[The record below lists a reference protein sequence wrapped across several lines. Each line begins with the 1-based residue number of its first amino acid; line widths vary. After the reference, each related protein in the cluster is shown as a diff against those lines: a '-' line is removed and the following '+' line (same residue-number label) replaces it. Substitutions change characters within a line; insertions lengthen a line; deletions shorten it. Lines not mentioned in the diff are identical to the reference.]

1 MVTIGIRSI
10 GLIVLGF
17 SVLAHAQ
24 GPAADGYI
32 VTFLDGTSQA
42 ERAAVAQRAGA
53 AVQFN
58 YSIVNAISVR
68 VANPNVV
75 TAMGRER
82 SVISIVPDRAVHAIQ
97 DAAGIAADAKAGASG
112 GTGSS
117 GQILPEGVKRVGLP
131 RPGSD
136 GSGIGVAIVDTGIDL
151 NHSDL
156 PVSPNTFSAFFGV
169 SCQDDAGHGTHVS
182 GTVAALDNST
192 GVLGVAPKAT
202 LYCVKV
208 LDAAGNGSDAA
219 VIAGLDW
226 VYKNAA
232 TVTPPIRVINMSLG
246 RDGSVGDNPPLR
258 TAVRNLYNAGIAVV
272 VAAGNDASKEVKDM
286 VPASYPEVIAVA
298 ATTAIPGSN
307 KCRRFNGVIDADT
320 ASYFTTDGAYQVEA
334 VSGLLM
340 GVTISGPGEDKEDI
354 SSGCLIS
361 STGILST
368 RLGGGTT
375 RMSGTSM
382 ASPHVAGIAA
392 RMLQLYPYGP
402 EGIRAALRKSGN
414 LAQKLGDA
422 PLNSPT
428 SIYTFD
434 NEREGIAL
442 AP

>member
-1 MVTIGIRSI
+1 MFRIVIGSI
-10 GLIVLGF
+10 GLIVLGL
-17 SVLAHAQ
+17 SVLAQAQ
-24 GPAADGYI
+24 SPVADGYI
-32 VTFLDGTSQA
+32 VTFRDGTSQA
-42 ERAAVAQRAGA
+42 EKAAVAQRAGA
-53 AVQFN
+53 TVQFN
-58 YSIVNAISVR
+58 YSIVNAISIR
-68 VANPNVV
+68 AANANVA
-75 TAMGRER
+75 TAIGRER
-82 SVISIVPDRAVHAIQ
+82 AVVGITPDRAVHAIQ
-97 DAAGIAADAKAGASG
+97 DAAGIAAEAKASASG
-112 GTGSS
+112 GTTSL
-117 GQILPEGVKRVGLP
+117 GQIVPEGVKRVGLP
-131 RPGSD
+131 RSGSD
-136 GSGIGVAIVDTGIDL
+136 GTGIGVAIVDTGIDL

-156 PVSPNTFSAFFGV
+156 PVSPNTFTAFGL

-219 VIAGLDW
+219 VMAGLDW
-226 VYKNAA
+226 VYRNAA
-232 TVTPPIRVINMSLG
+232 TAMPPIRVINMSLG
-246 RDGSVGDNPPLR
+246 RDGSVGDNPALR
-258 TAVRNLYNAGIAVV
+258 AAVVNLYNAGITVV
-272 VAAGNDASKEVKDM
+272 VAAGNDASKEVKQM

-298 ATTAIPGSN
+298 STTAIPGSN
-307 KCRRFNGVIDADT
+307 KCRRFNGLIDADT
-320 ASYFTTDGAYQVEA
+320 ASYFTTDGAYQVDP
-334 VSGLLM
+334 VSGGLM

-392 RMLQLYPYGP
+392 RMVQVYKYGP
-402 EGIRAALRKSGN
+402 EGIRAALRSSGSP
-414 LAQKLGDA
+414 AQRLGDV

-428 SIYTFD
+428 SIYTSD
-434 NEREGIAL
+434 NEREGIAI